1 MYNNFKQS
9 KLPNSKKNN
18 IASLGFSNTKAHGV
32 SHFRWFDKS
41 DTRNDQVAR
50 AIKIVLITMRI
61 ANDVSK
67 AGPGHTGQK
76 TSRFSPPPHGWCLK
90 STGGNKGLVWK
101 KNSVYSGVHASNK
114 YLPKA
119 QNFRCP
125 NPKQIYITG
134 DIKIPPKRKNISA
147 HEVIRSGPCLWQ
159 SSSRR
164 SNLHEKD
171 LDQDVDHH
179 RPNCKHSFSSSYTA
193 LWWHMHMVNM
203 FRALNKLL
211 KHAKTIVK
219 VIINRSCSRCK
230 RNHPCLDHRNTQY
243 IVARK
248 LYSRHSRPLSLAM
261 QTWIYTKQPL

>member
-1 MYNNFKQS
+1 MFQRLDLVTRGRKPQ
-9 KLPNSKKNN
+9 
-18 IASLGFSNTKAHGV
+18 GF
-32 SHFRWFDKS
+32 
-41 DTRNDQVAR
+41 
-50 AIKIVLITMRI
+50 
-61 ANDVSK
+61 
-67 AGPGHTGQK
+67 
-76 TSRFSPPPHGWCLK
+76 PPPPVD
-90 STGGNKGLVWK
+90 VWNLPVKTRDWFGK
-101 KNSVYSGVHASNK
+101 KTLCIQGFILLTNTFPNY
-114 YLPKA
+114 A
-119 QNFRCP
+119 QNFKCL

-134 DIKIPPKRKNISA
+134 DKKILPKRENISA
-147 HEVIRSGPCLWQ
+147 HEVILSGPCLWQ

-203 FRALNKLL
+203 FRALNTLL
-211 KHAKTIVK
+211 KHVKTIVK
-219 VIINRSCSRCK
+219 VIINRSCSRWK

-261 QTWIYTKQPL
+261 QTWIYTKQIKTATVRTIFILK